1 MNTHLKCSKVL
12 KIKIFRKLK
21 NTLAKQARF
30 FIGRDLFQMQRCQ
43 QNNTLCVLLL
53 INLKNDTC

>member
-21 NTLAKQARF
+21 NTLAKKLDF
-30 FIGRDLFQMQRCQ
+30 LFEGTYFKCKDANKMTRYVSCY
-43 QNNTLCVLLL
+43 
-53 INLKNDTC
+53 